1 MIGKIALHITCT
13 EKTKIEVLQ
22 LISHFYN
29 FGIRQ
34 FVIIR
39 GDGNIAS
46 LGFQYASQLI
56 EAVRRQFLDV
66 AIYVAGYPDKP
77 SEIEFTRNKIDLGV
91 NACITQICFD
101 VDKIDNFAKQI
112 KIPVLPGVILP
123 TEKSIEFAKQL
134 AIDVPKITDPP
145 LFLKQQVE
153 TLTKKGFRHI
163 HFYTLNNLDNLLY
176 LFYDNI

>member
-1 MIGKIALHITCT
+1 M
-13 EKTKIEVLQ
+13 Q

-39 GDGNIAS
+39 GDGTILPN
-46 LGFQYASQLI
+46 GFQYASQLI
-56 EAVRRQFLDV
+56 EVVRKNFLDV
-66 AIYVAGYPDKP
+66 AIYIAGYPEKP
-77 SEIEFTRNKIDLGV
+77 TEITFTKEKIELGV

-101 VDKIDNFAKQI
+101 GEKIANFAKQI
-112 KIPVLPGVILP
+112 QVPTLPGVILP
-123 TEKSIEFAKQL
+123 TEKSLEFAKKL
-134 AIDVPKITDPP
+134 GIFVPNITDPP
-145 LFLKQQVE
+145 FSLKEQLE
-153 TLTKKGFRHI
+153 NLISKGFHHI